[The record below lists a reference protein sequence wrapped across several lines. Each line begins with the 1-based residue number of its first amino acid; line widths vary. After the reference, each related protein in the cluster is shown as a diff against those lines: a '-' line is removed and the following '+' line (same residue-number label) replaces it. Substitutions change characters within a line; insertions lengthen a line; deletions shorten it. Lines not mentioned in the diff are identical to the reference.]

1 MFQGLTS
8 NRSFVLIGAALALPI
23 VLLVVIQLSFAFSRE
38 REEVEARE
46 DAEVVTG
53 AEGVASGAPPAELIP
68 RP

>member
-1 MFQGLTS
+1 MVAVTMTRVATS
-8 NRSFVLIGAALALPI
+8 PSTRRRRSVSGA
-23 VLLVVIQLSFAFSRE
+23 